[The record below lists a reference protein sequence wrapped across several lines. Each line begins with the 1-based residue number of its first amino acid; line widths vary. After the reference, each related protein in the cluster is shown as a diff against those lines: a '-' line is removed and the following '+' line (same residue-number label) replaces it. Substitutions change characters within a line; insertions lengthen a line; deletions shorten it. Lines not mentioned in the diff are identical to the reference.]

1 MVLPL
6 IALVAPDGYNG
17 VIQLEG
23 SMDYLTTKETAVL
36 LNISPRGVR
45 KQVERGN
52 ISATVVS
59 GLMLIKKIEV
69 DRFLKNRKPRKVK
82 SVESEG
88 TNSKATVG

>member
-1 MVLPL
+1 M
-6 IALVAPDGYNG
+6 IADVAPDGYNG
-17 VIQLEG
+17 IGQLEG
-23 SMDYLTTKETAVL
+23 TMDYLTTKEAAVL
-36 LNISPRGVR
+36 LGISPRGVR

-52 ISATVVS
+52 IPAAVIS

-88 TNSKATVG
+88 TDSKATVG